1 MYLFTHVEQQAVVN
15 IVDTKSSHDHDR
27 VDNQVFVAF
36 NILKEKEKM
45 KDGPNHNEKIEHG
58 NKVKK
63 MTIFLVHRREKA
75 VKFLHKRHIYNSTY
89 F

>member
-1 MYLFTHVEQQAVVN
+1 
-15 IVDTKSSHDHDR
+15 
-27 VDNQVFVAF
+27 
-36 NILKEKEKM
+36 M
-45 KDGPNHNEKIEHG
+45 KDGSNHDEKIEHG

-75 VKFLHKRHIYNSTY
+75 VKLLHKRHIYNSTY

>member
-36 NILKEKEKM
+36 KILKEKEQTDDSGNHQNKI
-45 KDGPNHNEKIEHG
+45 KDRNG
-58 NKVKK
+58 VK
-63 MTIFLVHRREKA
+63 
-75 VKFLHKRHIYNSTY
+75 
-89 F
+89 